1 MEYVPTERS
10 SRCPGLGGHIST
22 SYLWWPVYMWISIST
37 GLKLEDSRPKQK
49 FTASVHFLFCLFFFC
64 LISYKIFSASPDIE
78 LSHFWPYY
86 SFRPGAAWGWVW
98 PRNFSSIFCISIAAG
113 LFAAPGRCRVLQLP
127 LTPSTCTK
135 EDSASPTN
143 KFIKIGFDCLFQ
155 VVNFLPMAVGLDDML
170 KSSADIFVHCKHFQ
184 LMQLWRSWL
193 QKRWQKSPV

>member
-49 FTASVHFLFCLFFFC
+49 FTASVHFLFVFFFFASSHTKFSVRLLTLNC
-64 LISYKIFSASPDIE
+64 HIFGHTILFGLEQPEVGSDLEIFH
-78 LSHFWPYY
+78 LY
-86 SFRPGAAWGWVW
+86 SV
-98 PRNFSSIFCISIAAG
+98 SV
-113 LFAAPGRCRVLQLP
+113 LLQLP